1 MSGKYLLPLVAISG
15 IGFSIATVLAAR
27 RSPPPSKPVVE
38 PASRP
43 SEFRAIA
50 GAGLIEAR
58 MENIPIGTTVP
69 GVVVERY
76 VDSNDNV
83 KAGDP
88 LFRIDD
94 RDLKAELKVREAN
107 LLAAQAQYERI
118 KAAPQQGDVA
128 VAEAA
133 VAEADAKRRDAEIVA
148 ERTERLYQQHV
159 GAASDWERD
168 HYAYQAAQAAWVKA
182 KADLE
187 RIRITWEKDKIVS
200 KSQVAQAEALVAR
213 IKTDLDRLIVRA
225 PVDGRVLQVNVRL
238 GQFAA
243 MTWKEPLVVLGDL
256 RKLHVRVDIDEQ
268 DVPYFQRGLRAVA
281 TLKGRPQVR
290 FPLEYVDVEP
300 YVIPKVNLTG
310 SNSDRV
316 DTRVLQVIYALPD
329 NRPIPL
335 YVGQQMDVYLEA
347 AAPPKG
353 IVLEADPQTARRPF
367 EDDVP
372 SSPPKPTLS
381 RPTSAKQ

>member
-148 ERTERLYQQHV
+148 ERTERLYQQRV